1 MPASILSTDTKGE
14 SVTVTI
20 GSSLLF
26 TVFAVMISIAGLLIF
41 RRKFLLE
48 DLKDQHEVTDPYSQF
63 VGMLFAVLLGFMVA
77 DAMNRFSYARQTVQQ
92 ESSAIGNVFRTCD
105 GLPAANRDKIRKLCA
120 DYCRVVIE
128 DEWPKLKEKKTSRK
142 AWDVYRELWKECVQ
156 YQPVTAQQSN
166 CHASLMSD
174 MSEVGDQRRVRA
186 DAVHNGMPPVLWGVL
201 IVGGVAT
208 IVFTYFFTPNNLKI
222 QIVMVSIVSLVICL
236 NIFLLASYDDP
247 FSGDVMVNPTMF
259 ETQLKLCDIELNPTK
274 DSERELEEMPAH

>member
-1 MPASILSTDTKGE
+1 
-14 SVTVTI
+14 VQVTI
-20 GSSLLF
+20 GTSLILTFLAVLISIGGLLLF
-26 TVFAVMISIAGLLIF
+26 RQKILIA
-41 RRKFLLE
+41 

-77 DAMNRFSYARQTVQQ
+77 DAMQRFSYARQTVQQ

-105 GLPAANRDKIRKLCA
+105 GLPTANRDKIRKLCA
-120 DYCRVVIE
+120 DYCRVVID

-156 YQPVTAQQSN
+156 YEPVTPKQVN

-174 MSEVGDQRRVRA
+174 MSEVGDERRIRA
-186 DAVHNGMPPVLWGVL
+186 DAIHNGMPAVLWAVL

-208 IVFTYFFTPNNLKI
+208 ILFTYFFTPSNLKV

-259 ETQLKLCDIELNPTK
+259 ETQLKLCEIELNPEK
-274 DSERELEEMPAH
+274 NSEQTLEELPDR

>member
-1 MPASILSTDTKGE
+1 M
-14 SVTVTI
+14 TI
-20 GSSLLF
+20 GTSLILTVIAVLVSIGGLLLF
-26 TVFAVMISIAGLLIF
+26 RSKISLD
-41 RRKFLLE
+41 

-77 DAMNRFSYARQTVQQ
+77 DAMQRFSYARQTVQQ

-128 DEWPKLKEKKTSRK
+128 DEWPKLKDKKTSRK
-142 AWDVYRELWKECVQ
+142 AWDVYRQLWSECVQ
-156 YQPVTAQQSN
+156 YEPVTPKQIN

-174 MSEVGDQRRVRA
+174 MSAVGDQRRVRA
-186 DAVHNGMPPVLWGVL
+186 DAIHNGMPAVLWAVL

-208 IVFTYFFTPNNLKI
+208 ILFTYFFTPANLKI

-247 FSGDVMVNPTMF
+247 FSGDVMVSPTMF

-274 DSERELEEMPAH
+274 DSNDALEELPVR